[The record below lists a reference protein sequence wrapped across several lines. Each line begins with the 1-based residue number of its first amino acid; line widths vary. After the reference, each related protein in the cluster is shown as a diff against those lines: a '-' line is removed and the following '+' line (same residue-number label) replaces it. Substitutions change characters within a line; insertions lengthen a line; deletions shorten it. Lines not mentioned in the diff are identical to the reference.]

1 MAYKEKVWNANVL
14 TDLLSTYL
22 THKSGEREKYYQA
35 EVTANKPIYRTVNKD
50 LYSINP
56 ATGESSM
63 LIQGEPTPKKPIE
76 IYDPITGGKKY
87 VSWDDAI
94 NKPSEA
100 PIISEQNKAV
110 DFITGFKN
118 KYPDIN
124 VSDLEGNIQDVDTKE
139 ENTFLRGELGKRE
152 SRFVSNKKGGLIAS
166 ARNTIKGNA
175 SIYNKLGDKFSMLD
189 EGNAKLDYTARKR
202 EKKALQNTIDA
213 YGMNRQVY
221 LKEDLPKL
229 KEEYLK
235 LIPKN
240 VDKKNI
246 EKIKNMNADELF
258 NEIERMEEKHGI
270 DLPFWLHRE
279 RYKGFNEFENLLNSM
294 VNVTKE

>member
-1 MAYKEKVWNANVL
+1 MAYREKVWNANVL

-22 THKSGEREKYYQA
+22 THKAGEREKYYQA
-35 EVTANKPIYRTVNKD
+35 EVTANKPIYRTVDKN
-50 LYSINP
+50 LYRLNP
-56 ATGESSM
+56 RTGEST
-63 LIQGEPTPKKPIE
+63 LVIEGKPTPKKPIE

-175 SIYNKLGDKFSMLD
+175 RIYSRLGDKFSALD
-189 EGNAKLDYTARKR
+189 KDSAKLDYTARKR

-213 YGMNRQVY
+213 YGMNKRVY

-235 LIPKN
+235 LFPKN

-246 EKIKNMNADELF
+246 EKIKKMPADELF

-279 RYKGFNEFENLLNSM
+279 RYKGFSEFENLLNSM